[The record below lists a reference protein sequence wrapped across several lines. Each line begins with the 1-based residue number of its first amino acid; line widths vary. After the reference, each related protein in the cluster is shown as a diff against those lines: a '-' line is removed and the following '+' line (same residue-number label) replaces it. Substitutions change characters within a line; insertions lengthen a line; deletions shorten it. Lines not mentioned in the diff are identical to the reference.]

1 MFGELGK
8 GRGEGAHLVPDD
20 VAVELVGRDEPQA
33 VVVKGFA
40 DFGAVDAPAGTFGLG
55 FEDPLDVAV
64 HEVEALLGQDRL
76 AQGDGDDGEGDGA
89 HCGGGWGDGFGRS
102 VSWVLVLM
110 D

>member
-1 MFGELGK
+1 MFGGLGK